1 MPSAAQASAPPELHD
16 QGVLESLGSRAAA
29 QQPYFKLSRL
39 NFGPTHADLGRL
51 SRFLGTSSCYYLEA
65 PATCHICSVPGDQTT
80 FFSDLVPFLLPSFL
94 ANHNHHH
101 HHNHI
106 SSSSSSS
113 PPPPPTKFLL
123 HFIRPTTAHNK
134 HMAVRQNNMM
144 ETYHGIV
151 RTPADAIKLFEACR
165 LGLLPRVQRR
175 LSEKERQSIRSG
187 SVFVWDEREAGMRR
201 WTDGKSWSA
210 SRVSGSF
217 LTYREMEGKR
227 GGGFGTSSR
236 RSAGKTPDSGR
247 GSDDMSDDGEPDG
260 YRYKADGLMKQSF
273 SITTSQGQ
281 HLHLISYFSRPHPSE
296 PELPQPSSDPSL
308 RHIVPVKGMYPESSM
323 NDQPVPA
330 TTRTPM
336 ASYTHPP
343 PPHPGYHPQYT
354 QQPYPG
360 WPPSPMAT
368 PPYSH
373 YTVSGHY
380 PTVPLPHPHG
390 YPHHPHYMSGPPPPP
405 PPPPHHLYE
414 HRPSLPPP
422 TAAAQPRITPPILP
436 PAHTSPY
443 LAQVRIKEESPRSQ
457 HLHYQPPPLIP
468 GPGRSMPGPLP
479 TTLPRGST
487 PPARALSQSPTI
499 APVNTNTGSSSNK
512 ASLSALL
519 HPTPSDSEP
528 TSANPSAG
536 SASSSPRALGVAPN
550 TGGPATTG
558 LAAMGFHEDA
568 RALDVLNKKFSI

>member
-1 MPSAAQASAPPELHD
+1 
-16 QGVLESLGSRAAA
+16 
-29 QQPYFKLSRL
+29 
-39 NFGPTHADLGRL
+39 
-51 SRFLGTSSCYYLEA
+51 
-65 PATCHICSVPGDQTT
+65 
-80 FFSDLVPFLLPSFL
+80 
-94 ANHNHHH
+94 
-101 HHNHI
+101 
-106 SSSSSSS
+106 
-113 PPPPPTKFLL
+113 
-123 HFIRPTTAHNK
+123 
-134 HMAVRQNNMM
+134 MAVRQNNMM

-175 LSEKERQSIRSG
+175 LSEKERQSIRTG

-227 GGGFGTSSR
+227 GSGFSTPSG

-281 HLHLISYFSRPHPSE
+281 HLHLISYFSRPNTNE
-296 PELPQPSSDPSL
+296 PDMPQPSTDASL

-336 ASYTHPP
+336 ATYAHPP
-343 PPHPGYHPQYT
+343 PQHHPGYHPQYA
-354 QQPYPG
+354 QAPYPG
-360 WPPSPMAT
+360 WPPSPVAT

-373 YTVSGHY
+373 YAVASHY
-380 PTVPLPHPHG
+380 APAPLPHPHHAHPHPHSP
-390 YPHHPHYMSGPPPPP
+390 YAPMHHPHYLAGPPPPP
-405 PPPPHHLYE
+405 PPPPPHPYD
-414 HRPSLPPP
+414 HRHALPPP
-422 TAAAQPRITPPILP
+422 SSALQPRLMSPYGPPP
-436 PAHTSPY
+436 PQQPQQQQQHHHHHHNNNNNNNNNTSPY
-443 LAQVRIKEESPRSQ
+443 LAQLRIKEEEAQRHQFPQ
-457 HLHYQPPPLIP
+457 LPPVQSAP
-468 GPGRSMPGPLP
+468 GPGRCMPGPLLP
-479 TTLPRGST
+479 TISQPQQNGAST
-487 PPARALSQSPTI
+487 PPRHTSQSPPSLPNVLPSTS
-499 APVNTNTGSSSNK
+499 NTNK

-519 HPTPSDSEP
+519 HPTQPESESNGATA
-528 TSANPSAG
+528 TSNSAT
-536 SASSSPRALGVAPN
+536 SSPRAATGANTTSAPAS
-550 TGGPATTG
+550 GG

>member
-1 MPSAAQASAPPELHD
+1 MTVP
-16 QGVLESLGSRAAA
+16 
-29 QQPYFKLSRL
+29 F
-39 NFGPTHADLGRL
+39 
-51 SRFLGTSSCYYLEA
+51 YLEL
-65 PATCHICSVPGDQTT
+65 PVSHPRLLSSDDQTT
-80 FFSDLVPFLLPSFL
+80 FSSTLFFPPFLS
-94 ANHNHHH
+94 HNIPLFVVFSHHP
-101 HHNHI
+101 HNN
-106 SSSSSSS
+106 
-113 PPPPPTKFLL
+113 TL
-123 HFIRPTTAHNK
+123 
-134 HMAVRQNNMM
+134 MAVRQNNMM

-227 GGGFGTSSR
+227 GGGFGTSR

-247 GSDDMSDDGEPDG
+247 GSDDASDDGEPDG

-281 HLHLISYFSRPHPSE
+281 HLHLISYYSRPHPNE
-296 PELPQPSSDPSL
+296 PDLPQPSTDPSL

-336 ASYTHPP
+336 ATYAHPP
-343 PPHPGYHPQYT
+343 PPHPAAYHSQYA
-354 QQPYPG
+354 QQPYPA
-360 WPPSPMAT
+360 WPPSPVAT

-373 YTVSGHY
+373 YTVTGHY
-380 PTVPLPHPHG
+380 GPSPVP
-390 YPHHPHYMSGPPPPP
+390 PHHSHAPYGAPIHQPHYYPG
-405 PPPPHHLYE
+405 PPPHHPYD
-414 HRPSLPPP
+414 RPSLPPP
-422 TAAAQPRITPPILP
+422 GASAQPRVTPPILP
-436 PAHTSPY
+436 PYGQAPQHQMSPH
-443 LAQVRIKEESPRSQ
+443 LAPVRIKQESPRAQ
-457 HLHYQPPPLIP
+457 HLTYQPSAPAVTTPP
-468 GPGRSMPGPLP
+468 GPGRTMPGPLP
-479 TTLPRGST
+479 AVHAAT
-487 PPARALSQSPTI
+487 PPPRALSQSPPAATSN
-499 APVNTNTGSSSNK
+499 VNKT
-512 ASLSALL
+512 SLSALL

-528 TSANPSAG
+528 NSATAGSSTSAT
-536 SASSSPRALGVAPN
+536 SSPRAATGLTGAGSAA
-550 TGGPATTG
+550 TGGMTT
-558 LAAMGFHEDA
+558 MGFHEDA